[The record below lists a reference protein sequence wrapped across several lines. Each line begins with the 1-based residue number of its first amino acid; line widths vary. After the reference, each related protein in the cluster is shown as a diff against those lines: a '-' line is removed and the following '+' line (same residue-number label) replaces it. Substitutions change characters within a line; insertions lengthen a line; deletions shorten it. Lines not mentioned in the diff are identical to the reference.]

1 MYEVN
6 PTKCSGC
13 GDCMEICSF
22 DAIFM
27 VDNKAQIDETKC
39 RECRQCLDVCP
50 NGAIVVSYESMP
62 KSVPTY
68 AKKSNAELI
77 QAKTNG
83 QFTQKVGVLSHVMD
97 FFNRIIIPHNLWSHQ
112 NTPYEDQSHYDHQ
125 KKNNNIIGSRRI
137 HRPGGGRGFGRRKR
151 ARGRRW

>member
-6 PTKCSGC
+6 TTQCTGC
-13 GDCMEICSF
+13 GACMEICSF

-50 NGAIVVSYESMP
+50 NGAIVVSYESVP
-62 KSVPTY
+62 KSVPIY
-68 AKKSNAELI
+68 AKKSKTELI
-77 QAKTNG
+77 PAKTNG
-83 QFTQKVGVLSHVMD
+83 QVTQKIGVLSHVMD

-112 NTPYEDQSHYDHQ
+112 NTPYENQSHYVHQ
-125 KKNNNIIGSRRI
+125 KKNNSIIGSRGIYRQ
-137 HRPGGGRGFGRRKR
+137 RGGRGLGRRQR